1 MSHSTVIE
9 ITTGLDKIE
18 LFHCTRRCA
27 EHYGVAV
34 DESRAFENDDA
45 LDFLVQCYARQWF
58 SRPLLNACIC
68 EAQNYKEYLE
78 NSQEPI
84 EFLTVVLRHFD

>member
-9 ITTGLDKIE
+9 ITIGLDKIE
-18 LFHCTRRCA
+18 LLHCTRRCA

-34 DESRAFENDDA
+34 GESRTFENDDA
-45 LDFLVQCYARQWF
+45 LDILVQCYARQWF

-68 EAQNYKEYLE
+68 EAQNDKEYFD
-78 NSQEPI
+78 NSQESA
-84 EFLTVVLRHFD
+84 EFLTVILRHFD

>member
-9 ITTGLDKIE
+9 ITIGLDKIE
-18 LFHCTRRCA
+18 LFHGSRSFKN
-27 EHYGVAV
+27 
-34 DESRAFENDDA
+34 DEAF
-45 LDFLVQCYARQWF
+45 DFLVQCYAHPWF

-68 EAQNYKEYLE
+68 EAQNDKEYFADA
-78 NSQEPI
+78 QEPD